1 MKNCIILE
9 PKPKNSTFTSKIM
22 SKHIFGNFV
31 ALAFVLLLCG
41 QIFAQEQT
49 VKPKKINF
57 DYSKNPD
64 TKPIKQSRN
73 ANENPQIQENLQ
85 AESVVENTET
95 SENTIAKKTLEI
107 AKKSSTKNLPPTE
120 IYKVGIGDIL
130 FVSLQ
135 NAPSKDSTYF
145 TVLNDGTIDY
155 PLVGKLVSVA
165 GLTTDEI
172 EEILREKITLYENP
186 QISVR
191 VRDYASHP
199 IKVLGLVEKAGEKF
213 LQREAIPLFVIKAEA
228 IVQPKA
234 TQVVIRRADS
244 TIDTLSLIDPKTD
257 ETLILPGDIIEFSI
271 GSNKSTA
278 QQSQFY
284 FIGGEIFSA
293 GQKDFHQ
300 GLTLSQAILAAGG
313 LRKTSIKQ
321 IIVRRKN
328 AEGLLTSTAYNLKE
342 IKDGKI
348 PDPILEA
355 GDTIEVG
362 N

>member
-9 PKPKNSTFTSKIM
+9 SNPKNLNFTGKIM
-22 SKHIFGNFV
+22 SKQIFGNFV

-57 DYSKNPD
+57 GYSKNPD
-64 TKPIKQSRN
+64 TKPKKQTSN
-73 ANENPQIQENLQ
+73 NNGNTQTQENSLP
-85 AESVVENTET
+85 EIISENTRPE
-95 SENTIAKKTLEI
+95 ENTIAKKTSEI
-107 AKKSSTKNLPPTE
+107 AKKSAIKNLLPTE
-120 IYKVGIGDIL
+120 IYKVGVGDIL

-135 NAPSKDSTYF
+135 NAPARDSTYF

-155 PLVGKLVSVA
+155 PLVGKLVSVV

-172 EEILREKITLYENP
+172 EELLREKITLYENP

-228 IVQPKA
+228 IVQAKA

-244 TIDTLSLIDPKTD
+244 TTESFSLLDPKTD
-257 ETLILPGDIIEFSI
+257 EILVLSGDIVEFSADN
-271 GSNKSTA
+271 NKSNA
-278 QQSQFY
+278 QQPKFY

-293 GQKDFHQ
+293 GQKDFHP

-313 LRKTSIKQ
+313 LRKPNIKQ

-328 AEGLLTSTAYNLKE
+328 TEGLLTSTAYNLKE

-348 PDPILEA
+348 PDPLLEA